1 MREIPMTLS
10 PTRMIRQLYDWVM
23 SFARSPY
30 GAWALFLVAIAESS
44 FFPVPPDFLLI
55 ALAVA
60 NPKRS
65 LWFAAIATAGSVIG
79 AGIGYWIG
87 LEFYERLG
95 RPIVEFY
102 GAQDSYSHVQSLY
115 REWDSLAVGIA
126 GFTPI
131 PFKVFTIAAGAFQLD
146 LFTFFLASSISRG
159 ARFCLVGGLIW
170 WFGPGIRTFI
180 ERYLNWLAVLAVVLF
195 VGGFLIIRYA
205 IN

>member
-1 MREIPMTLS
+1 MTIS
-10 PTRMIRQLYDWVM
+10 PTRMLRRLYDWVM
-23 SFARSPY
+23 SFARSRY

-55 ALAVA
+55 ALAVG
-60 NPKRS
+60 NPRRS
-65 LWFAAIATAGSVIG
+65 LRFAAITALGSIIG

-87 LEFYERLG
+87 LEFYQRLG

-102 GAQDSYSHVQSLY
+102 GAQDSYRQVQALY

-131 PFKVFTIAAGAFQLD
+131 PFKVFTIAAGAFQLE
-146 LFTFFLASSISRG
+146 LLPFFLASTLSRG
-159 ARFCLVGGLIW
+159 ARFFLVGGLIW
-170 WFGPGIRTFI
+170 WFGPSIQTFI

-195 VGGFLIIRYA
+195 VGGFLTIRYA